1 MDEWDFECGTFEFE
15 PSDDFFR
22 RTHEKHES
30 ETPRTANLFSD
41 IFGRLSCA
49 IERRKTFTIDFYE
62 AFPQDNHNEE
72 VLSEINKNSKT
83 AESKVLKTNFNILFT
98 CSTMKI

>member
-1 MDEWDFECGTFEFE
+1 MDEWDCECGTLEFE

-49 IERRKTFTIDFYE
+49 IERRKTFTIDFDE

-72 VLSEINKNSKT
+72 DKNSKT
-83 AESKVLKTNFNILFT
+83 VESKVYKLTKTNYLLFLP
-98 CSTMKI
+98 